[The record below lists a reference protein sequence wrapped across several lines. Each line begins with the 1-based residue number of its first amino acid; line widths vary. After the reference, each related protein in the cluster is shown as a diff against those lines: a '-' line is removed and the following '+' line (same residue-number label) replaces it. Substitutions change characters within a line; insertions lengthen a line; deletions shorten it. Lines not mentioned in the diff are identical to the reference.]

1 MQKGKL
7 SCAGPART
15 VWHGLAFI
23 VPVCYNE
30 AYSLNERVNEPM
42 KIYEKAPAK
51 INLLLDVLR
60 KRGDGYHE
68 VEMIMT
74 MVDLADRLEM
84 EELPR
89 DAIIIS
95 SQVGYIPLDE
105 KNLAFQ
111 AARLIKERYDVRKG
125 VYIHLDKKIP
135 VAAGLAGGSSDAAA
149 ALRGLNRLWGLGIS
163 EDELCDL
170 GAELGSDVPFCVTG
184 GTAIARGRGEK
195 LEHISPPPQCWVVL
209 AKPPINV
216 STADVYGRLRANELK
231 DHPSIEFMRGALAR
245 GSFHDMCEGLGN
257 VLENVTLEL
266 YPEVRQL
273 KESMLRLG
281 ADGVLMSGSGP
292 TVFGLVSKQAKLPRI
307 YNGLRGY
314 CKEVYVVRM
323 LT

>member
-1 MQKGKL
+1 
-7 SCAGPART
+7 
-15 VWHGLAFI
+15 
-23 VPVCYNE
+23 
-30 AYSLNERVNEPM
+30 M
-42 KIYEKAPAK
+42 KIYEKASAK
-51 INLLLDVLR
+51 INLVLDVLR
-60 KRGDGYHE
+60 KREDGFHE

-89 DAIIIS
+89 DTIIIS

-111 AARLIKERYDVRKG
+111 AARLIKDRYDVRKG

-149 ALRGLNRLWGLGIS
+149 ALRGLNRLWKLGIP
-163 EDELCDL
+163 EEELRVL
-170 GAELGSDVPFCVTG
+170 GAELGSDVPYCVTG
-184 GTAIARGRGEK
+184 GTAIARGRGEL
-195 LEHISPPPQCWVVL
+195 LEHIDNPPQCWVVL

-231 DHPSIEFMRGALAR
+231 HHPSIPNMRDALAR
-245 GSFHDMCEGLGN
+245 GSFNDICEGLGN
-257 VLENVTLEL
+257 VLEDVTLEVH
-266 YPEVRQL
+266 PEVQQI
-273 KESMLRLG
+273 KESMIRLG

-292 TVFGLVSKQAKLPRI
+292 TVFGLVSKEAKLPRI
-307 YNGLRGY
+307 YNGLRGF

>member
-1 MQKGKL
+1 
-7 SCAGPART
+7 
-15 VWHGLAFI
+15 
-23 VPVCYNE
+23 
-30 AYSLNERVNEPM
+30 M

-60 KRGDGYHE
+60 KREDGYHE

-89 DAIIIS
+89 DTIIIS

-149 ALRGLNRLWGLGIS
+149 TLRGLNRLWGLGIS

-170 GAELGSDVPFCVTG
+170 GAELGSDVPFCVKG

-195 LEHISPPPQCWVVL
+195 LEHIDHPPQCWVVL

-216 STADVYGRLRANELK
+216 STADVYGKLRANELK
-231 DHPSIEFMRGALAR
+231 EHPSIANMRDALAR
-245 GSFHDMCEGLGN
+245 GSFQDMCSGLGN

-266 YPEVRQL
+266 YPEVLQL

-292 TVFGLVSKQAKLPRI
+292 TVFGLVSKEAKLPRI
-307 YNGLRGY
+307 YNGLRGF

>member
-1 MQKGKL
+1 
-7 SCAGPART
+7 
-15 VWHGLAFI
+15 
-23 VPVCYNE
+23 
-30 AYSLNERVNEPM
+30 M

-60 KRGDGYHE
+60 KREDGFHE

-74 MVDLADRLEM
+74 MVDLADRLTM

-89 DAIIIS
+89 DTIIIS

-163 EDELCDL
+163 EDELSVL

-195 LEHISPPPQCWVVL
+195 LEPIASPPQCWVVL

-216 STADVYGRLRANELK
+216 STADVYGKLRANELK
-231 DHPSIEFMRGALAR
+231 EHPSIENMRGALAR
-245 GSFHDMCEGLGN
+245 GSFQDMCQGLGN
-257 VLENVTLEL
+257 VLENVTLKL
-266 YPEVRQL
+266 YPEVLQL

-292 TVFGLVSKQAKLPRI
+292 TVFGLVSKEAKLPRI
-307 YNGLRGY
+307 YNGLRGF

>member
-1 MQKGKL
+1 
-7 SCAGPART
+7 
-15 VWHGLAFI
+15 
-23 VPVCYNE
+23 
-30 AYSLNERVNEPM
+30 M

-51 INLLLDVLR
+51 INLVLDALR
-60 KRGDGYHE
+60 KREDGFHE

-84 EELPR
+84 EPLAR
-89 DAIIIS
+89 DQIIIS

-111 AARLIKERYDVRKG
+111 AAQLIKERYQVKQG

-149 ALRGLNRLWGLGIS
+149 TLRGLNRLWNLNIS
-163 EDELCDL
+163 EQELCEL

-184 GTAIARGRGEK
+184 GTALATGRGE
-195 LEHISPPPQCWVVL
+195 LLQPISIPPQCWVVL

-216 STADVYGRLRANELK
+216 STADVYGRFRVNK
-231 DHPSIEFMRGALAR
+231 VDQHPSVQDMMGALDR
-245 GSFHDMCEGLGN
+245 GSFTDMCDALGN
-257 VLENVTLEL
+257 VLESVTLQL
-266 YPEVRQL
+266 YPEVKQL
-273 KESMLRLG
+273 KDSMIRLG

-292 TVFGLVSKQAKLPRI
+292 TVFGLVSKEAKLSRI
-307 YNGLRGY
+307 YNGLRGF

>member
-1 MQKGKL
+1 
-7 SCAGPART
+7 
-15 VWHGLAFI
+15 
-23 VPVCYNE
+23 
-30 AYSLNERVNEPM
+30 M

-60 KRGDGYHE
+60 KREDGFHE

-84 EELPR
+84 EELHS
-89 DAIIIS
+89 DSIIIS
-95 SQVGYIPLDE
+95 SQAGYIPLDE

-111 AARLIKERYDVRKG
+111 AARLIKDRYNVRKG
-125 VYIHLDKKIP
+125 VYIHLDKNIP

-149 ALRGLNRLWGLGIS
+149 TLRGLNRLWELGIS
-163 EDELCDL
+163 EEELCML

-195 LEHISPPPQCWVVL
+195 LERIDNPPQCWVIL

-216 STADVYGRLRANELK
+216 STADVYGKLRASELK
-231 DHPSIEFMRGALAR
+231 HHPSTKDMLEAIAS
-245 GSFHDMCEGLGN
+245 GSFADVCAHLGN
-257 VLENVTLEL
+257 VLEDVTLKL
-266 YPEVRQL
+266 HPEVLQL
-273 KESMLRLG
+273 KDIMQRLG

-292 TVFGLVSKQAKLPRI
+292 TVFGLVSKEAKVSRI
-307 YNGLRGY
+307 YNGLRGF

>member
-1 MQKGKL
+1 
-7 SCAGPART
+7 
-15 VWHGLAFI
+15 
-23 VPVCYNE
+23 
-30 AYSLNERVNEPM
+30 M

-60 KRGDGYHE
+60 KREDGFHE

-89 DAIIIS
+89 DSIMIS
-95 SQVGYIPLDE
+95 SQAGYIPLDE

-111 AARLIKERYDVRKG
+111 AARLIKDRYDVRKG

-149 ALRGLNRLWGLGIS
+149 TLRGLNRLWGLGIS
-163 EDELCDL
+163 QQELSEL

-184 GTAIARGRGEK
+184 GTALATGRGEL
-195 LEHISPPPQCWVVL
+195 LEPIHNPPQCWVVL

-216 STADVYGRLRANELK
+216 STADVYGRFRVADVPQQHPTAK
-231 DHPSIEFMRGALAR
+231 DMLDAISKH
-245 GSFHDMCEGLGN
+245 SFADVCDRLGN
-257 VLENVTLEL
+257 VLESVTLQL

-273 KESMLRLG
+273 KESMQRLG

-292 TVFGLVSKQAKLPRI
+292 TVFGLVSKEAKVSRI
-307 YNGLRGY
+307 YNGLRGF
-314 CKEVYVVRM
+314 CKEVYAVRM

>member
-1 MQKGKL
+1 
-7 SCAGPART
+7 
-15 VWHGLAFI
+15 
-23 VPVCYNE
+23 
-30 AYSLNERVNEPM
+30 M

-60 KRGDGYHE
+60 KRDDGYHE

-89 DAIIIS
+89 DTIIIS

-111 AARLIKERYDVRKG
+111 AAKLIKERYDVRKG

-163 EDELCDL
+163 ENELCDL
-170 GAELGSDVPFCVTG
+170 GAELGSDVPFCVKG
-184 GTAIARGRGEK
+184 ETAIARGRGEK
-195 LEHISPPPQCWVVL
+195 LEHIAAPPQCWVVL

-216 STADVYGRLRANELK
+216 STADVYGKLRANEIIA
-231 DHPSIEFMRGALAR
+231 HPSISNMRDALER
-245 GSFHDMCEGLGN
+245 GSFQDMCDGLGN

-266 YPEVRQL
+266 YPEVLQL

-292 TVFGLVSKQAKLPRI
+292 TVFGLVSKEGKLPRI
-307 YNGLRGY
+307 YNGLRGF

>member
-1 MQKGKL
+1 
-7 SCAGPART
+7 
-15 VWHGLAFI
+15 
-23 VPVCYNE
+23 
-30 AYSLNERVNEPM
+30 M

-60 KRGDGYHE
+60 KRDDGYHE

-89 DAIIIS
+89 DTIIIS

-111 AARLIKERYDVRKG
+111 AARLIKDRYDVRQG

-149 ALRGLNRLWGLGIS
+149 ALRGLNRLWKLQIP
-163 EDELCDL
+163 EDELCSL

-195 LEHISPPPQCWVVL
+195 LEHIANPPQCWVVL

-216 STADVYGRLRANELK
+216 STADVYGRFRANELK
-231 DHPSIEFMRGALAR
+231 EHPSISNMVGALER
-245 GSFHDMCEGLGN
+245 GSFADICEGLGN
-257 VLENVTLEL
+257 VLEKVTLDVH
-266 YPEVRQL
+266 PEVMQL
-273 KESMLRLG
+273 KESMIRLG

-292 TVFGLVSKQAKLPRI
+292 TVFGLVSKEAKLPRI
-307 YNGLRGY
+307 YNGLRGF

>member
-1 MQKGKL
+1 M
-7 SCAGPART
+7 
-15 VWHGLAFI
+15 
-23 VPVCYNE
+23 
-30 AYSLNERVNEPM
+30 LN
-42 KIYEKAPAK
+42 KIYVKAPAK

-60 KRGDGYHE
+60 KREDGFHE

-84 EELPR
+84 SELHR
-89 DAIIIS
+89 DTIIIS

-149 ALRGLNRLWGLGIS
+149 TLRGLNRLWGLGIP
-163 EDELCDL
+163 EDELCVL

-195 LEHISPPPQCWVVL
+195 LEPIEAPPQCWVVL

-216 STADVYGRLRANELK
+216 STADVYGRLRANELTH
-231 DHPSIEFMRGALAR
+231 HPSVAGMRDALAR
-245 GSFHDMCEGLGN
+245 GSFQDMCAGLGN
-257 VLENVTLEL
+257 VLETVTLKTH
-266 YPEVRQL
+266 PEVLQL

-292 TVFGLVSKQAKLPRI
+292 TVFGLVSKEAKLPRI